1 MPDAVC
7 VLIASPLEP
16 ELVARIAAADPRV
29 SVLYAPDLLP
39 EPRYPADHA
48 GTPRSLSAADLDRW
62 SRLRTQAD
70 ISFDFD
76 WQDPAG
82 IPRNCPRLRW
92 VQGTSA
98 GIGGFL
104 ERTGLAGT
112 DLVFTTAAGVHATPL
127 AEFALLG
134 LLYFVKGM
142 PQLERWKA
150 ERHWQ
155 PYTSAQLSGSRALLV
170 GLGRIGHEVARLL
183 SAAGVEICGAGRPGH
198 RYDIPGVTSYVPSDQ
213 LRKMLPEVDAL
224 ILACP
229 LTAQTRGLIGAGEL
243 GLMRPGAVVVNIS
256 RGAVVDEEAM
266 ITALRGGRLGGAFL
280 DVFAAEPLPAGSP
293 LWDLPNVVISPH
305 SASTVAG
312 ENGLI
317 TDLFCDN
324 LQRWLS
330 GRPLRNVYDRAAGY

>member
-16 ELVARIAAADPRV
+16 ELVARIGAVDPRV
-29 SVLYAPDLLP
+29 SVLFAPDLLP
-39 EPRYPADHA
+39 EPRYPADHT
-48 GTPRSLSAADLDRW
+48 GTPRPLSPADLDRW
-62 SRLRTQAD
+62 SRLRAQAD

-76 WQDPAG
+76 WQDPAA

-134 LLYFVKGM
+134 LLYFVKAM
-142 PQLERWKA
+142 PQLTRWKA

-155 PYTSAQLSGSRALLV
+155 RYTSAQLSGSRVLLV
-170 GLGRIGHEVARLL
+170 GLGQIGREVARLL
-183 SAAGVEICGAGRPGH
+183 SAAGVEICGAGRAGQC
-198 RYDIPGVTSYVPSDQ
+198 YDIPGVASYVPSGQ
-213 LRKMLPEVDAL
+213 LRKVLPDVDAI

-229 LTAQTRGLIGAGEL
+229 LTTQTRGLIGAGEL
-243 GLMRPGAVVVNIS
+243 DLMRPGAVVVNIS
-256 RGAVVDEEAM
+256 RGAIIDEDAM
-266 ITALRGGRLGGAFL
+266 ISALRSGRLGGAFL
-280 DVFAAEPLPAGSP
+280 DVFATEPLPAGSP
-293 LWDLPNVVISPH
+293 LWELPNVVISPH

-312 ENGLI
+312 ENELI

-324 LQRWLS
+324 LRRWLS

>member
-16 ELVARIAAADPRV
+16 ELVARIGAVDPRV
-29 SVLYAPDLLP
+29 SLLYAPDLTP
-39 EPRYPADHA
+39 EPRYPADHI
-48 GTPRSLSAADLDRW
+48 GTPRPLSPADLDRW
-62 SRLRTQAD
+62 SGLRAQAD

-76 WQDPAG
+76 WEDPAG

-127 AEFALLG
+127 AESALLG

-142 PQLERWKA
+142 PQLAQWKA

-155 PYTSAQLSGSRALLV
+155 RHTSAQLSGSRVLLV
-170 GLGRIGHEVARLL
+170 GLGQIGREIARLL

-198 RYDIPGVTSYVPSDQ
+198 RYDIPGVASYVPSDQ
-213 LRKMLPEVDAL
+213 LRKVLPDVDAL

-229 LTAQTRGLIGAGEL
+229 LTTQTRELIGAGEL
-243 GLMRPGAVVVNIS
+243 DLMRPGAVVVNIS
-256 RGAVVDEEAM
+256 RGAVIDESAM
-266 ITALRGGRLGGAFL
+266 ISALRSGRLGGAFL

-293 LWDLPNVVISPH
+293 LWDMPNVVISPH

-312 ENGLI
+312 ENELI

-324 LQRWLS
+324 LRRWLS
-330 GRPLRNVYDRAAGY
+330 GRPLRRVYDRDAGY